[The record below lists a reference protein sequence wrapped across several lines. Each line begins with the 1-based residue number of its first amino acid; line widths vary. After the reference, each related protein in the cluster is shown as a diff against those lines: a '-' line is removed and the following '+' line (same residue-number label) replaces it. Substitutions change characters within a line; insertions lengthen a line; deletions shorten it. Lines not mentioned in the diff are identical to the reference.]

1 MKRIKCLI
9 KTILPVLLTFSVL
22 ALAACT
28 NAIDSGS
35 SNDEKK
41 KPSKPEEELL
51 PYTVV
56 DTVEINEKAYEIV
69 TFGSWPQALIEDGV
83 QITEET
89 KDAGYFTSYYKGDDG
104 EWYAELNGS
113 YFKVMPIRW
122 RILTKDYN
130 GNKLLLAEN
139 SLINILFYDVPS
151 KSVRKIGEEELLPS
165 NYEYSKIRAFLTGIP
180 YDNEGT
186 SSSIFDGCGF
196 FQTAFSPKEQEAI
209 VETSIDDGSDSGVVL
224 KDMCFLL
231 SRTEATASEYGF
243 NTTANTPDVNRIR
256 HPTDYA
262 VASGTLADSDPEKG
276 AVWWLRSIGT
286 RNIKYVSQV
295 NVSGGVGNGV
305 AVDYVSSGLV
315 PALCLKK

>member
-122 RILTKDYN
+122 RILTNDYN
-130 GNKLLLAEN
+130 GNKLLFAEN
-139 SLINILFYDVPS
+139 SLIHCKYYDAAS
-151 KSVRKIGEEELLPS
+151 GTRTINEKSIPAI
-165 NYEYSKIRAFLTGIP
+165 NYEHSRVRAFLNGLV
-180 YDNEGT
+180 YNSEGASNDEFDNK
-186 SSSIFDGCGF
+186 GF
-196 FQTAFSPKEQEAI
+196 FQTAFTTEEQTFILKTRVDNSEASADP
-209 VETSIDDGSDSGVVL
+209 TNDS
-224 KDMCFLL
+224 CFLL
-231 SRTEATASEYGF
+231 SYPETTLSDYGF
-243 NTTANTPDVNRIR
+243 NADKSIEDENRIR
-256 HPTDYA
+256 KPTDYA
-262 VASGTLADSDPEKG
+262 VASGVVPHEDTKKG
-276 AVWWLRSIGT
+276 CSWLLRSPGSRAGRVYT
-286 RNIKYVSQV
+286 GNAA
-295 NVSGGVGNGV
+295 GGLGNGLSV
-305 AVDYVSSGLV
+305 ASATSGVV
-315 PALCLKK
+315 PAICIKNQ